1 MRSLEKCVEDIINS
15 KNIAIFC
22 HTAPDADTLA
32 SAVALKK
39 IIKQNIDIETNPK
52 QIDIFVDAEEIGDI
66 NQAII
71 KGVNINQQTVEK
83 YDLAISVDA
92 ASLSRLGKWQELFT
106 STINTI
112 NIDHHQSNTQF
123 AKNNLVLKTSS
134 TCEAIYMLSK
144 IKNLTMSDNVLNLLY
159 SGIITDTN
167 NLTQGVI
174 TVNTHKVIAEMMLR
188 HINIDALKTHF
199 FQNNPKSKAYLL
211 QKALGS
217 LRFLAYDRI
226 AFMKITKQ
234 DLQDA
239 EASFDDSVGIVNHG
253 IDIKGVDIAIL
264 AIKQEDNSYYVSLRG
279 KNGIDVSRI
288 AKEFGGGGHDSMAA
302 FQYNGLLTELN
313 PLLTKACKEELALHP
328 REELGENLFFGD
340 DDEISNDKKE
350 ENNSENDK

>member
-1 MRSLEKCVEDIINS
+1 MRSLEKCIDDIINS

-22 HTAPDADTLA
+22 HTTPDADTLA

-52 QIDIFVDAEEIGDI
+52 QIDIFVDADEICDT
-66 NQAII
+66 NAAII
-71 KGVNINQQTVEK
+71 KGVSINQQSAEK

-92 ASLSRLGKWQELFT
+92 ADLTRLGRWQELFE
-106 STINTI
+106 STLNTI
-112 NIDHHQSNTQF
+112 NIDHHATNTYF

-134 TCEAIYMLSK
+134 TCEAIYMLAK
-144 IKNLTMSDNVLNLLY
+144 IKNLAMSDDVLNLLY

-188 HINIDALKTHF
+188 HINIDALKEHF

-211 QKALGS
+211 QKALNS
-217 LRFLAYDRI
+217 LRFSASDRI
-226 AFMKITKQ
+226 AFMKLTKQ

-239 EASFDDSVGIVNHG
+239 DATFDDSVGIVNHG
-253 IDIKGVDIAIL
+253 IEIKGVDIAIL

-279 KNGIDVSRI
+279 KNGIDVGHI
-288 AKEFGGGGHDSMAA
+288 AVQFGGGGHEGMAA
-302 FQYNGLLTELN
+302 FQYKGLLTELN

-328 REELGENLFFGD
+328 KEELGENLFFGD
-340 DDEISNDKKE
+340 NDEDDDKKNL
-350 ENNSENDK
+350 NNK